1 MWAALSDAYRARL
14 TRKGITK
21 RKYERGVSLSEAR
34 GHAKTPEHPEDVVR
48 NPERY
53 REYVERAASWQEKV
67 IARKERMF
75 GDRLKWNEEHGIRN
89 VMVGFK
95 EQEVPVPGVRLLK
108 EAMELS
114 DEDFEDYAKLQNDPE
129 WRFLWYH

>member
-1 MWAALSDAYRARL
+1 
-14 TRKGITK
+14 
-21 RKYERGVSLSEAR
+21 
-34 GHAKTPEHPEDVVR
+34 
-48 NPERY
+48 
-53 REYVERAASWQEKV
+53 
-67 IARKERMF
+67 MF